1 MTRRKKNKLI
11 EEVIEFFYSASVVLA
26 IWVWLKTGKLWLAAL
41 TFGVSLG
48 LLFFGI
54 ENYKQRKRKILFE
67 SGIDTIDNMS
77 GVVFEKYLLEHF
89 KHLGYSGHLTPSTA
103 DYGADLVLQKDG
115 RRVVVQ
121 AKRWKNSVGVD
132 AIQQVIGAIKH
143 YDANKGMVVTNS
155 TFTENAYELA
165 NSNGIELWDRK
176 KLIEVMNKAKGKEI
190 INNIVKDKVISEAAI
205 TEEKICPECKQAMVV
220 RSGKHG
226 KFWGCTG
233 FPKCKYTAK
242 Y

>member
-1 MTRRKKNKLI
+1 MSRRKKSKPI
-11 EEVIEFFYSASVVLA
+11 DDAIEFFYSVSILLA
-26 IWVWLKTGKLWLAAL
+26 LWVWGKTGKMWLAVL
-41 TFGVSLG
+41 TFGASLG
-48 LLFFGI
+48 LLIFVI
-54 ENYKQRKRKILFE
+54 EKYKQRKRKILFD

-89 KHLGYSGHLTPSTA
+89 KHLGYSGQLTPSTA

-121 AKRWKNSVGVD
+121 AKRWKNNVGVD
-132 AIQQVIGAIKH
+132 AIQQVIGAIKY

-155 TFTENAYELA
+155 SFTENAYELA

-176 KLIEVMNKAKGKEI
+176 KLIEIMSNSKGKEI
-190 INNIVKDKVISEAAI
+190 TDNIVKDKVYSETAI
-205 TEEKICPECKQAMVV
+205 TEEKVCPKCGQAMVIKE
-220 RSGKHG
+220 GKYG
-226 KFWGCTG
+226 RFWGCTG
-233 FPKCKYTAK
+233 YPNCKLTIK

>member
-1 MTRRKKNKLI
+1 
-11 EEVIEFFYSASVVLA
+11 
-26 IWVWLKTGKLWLAAL
+26 
-41 TFGVSLG
+41 
-48 LLFFGI
+48 
-54 ENYKQRKRKILFE
+54 
-67 SGIDTIDNMS
+67 

-190 INNIVKDKVISEAAI
+190 IDNIVKDNVISEAAI
-205 TEEKICPECKQAMVV
+205 TEEKKCPECKQAMVV